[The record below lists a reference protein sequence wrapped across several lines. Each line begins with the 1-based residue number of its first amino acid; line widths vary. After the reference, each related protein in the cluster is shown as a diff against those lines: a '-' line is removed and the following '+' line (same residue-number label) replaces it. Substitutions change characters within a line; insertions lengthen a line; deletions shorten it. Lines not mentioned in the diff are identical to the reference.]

1 MHERAEQGGSPVG
14 DVFMGHEVLE
24 EGLQAQLS
32 VLQEL
37 GLIVVFEPALRRKRQ
52 SESREHLLQLETA
65 ERFGDTMNSMSNIT
79 TATSYWPCRW
89 VWRSQ
94 YSVWTRPS
102 SRPESSSPEPYRP
115 AAHSLSIQSSANKLT
130 WYSESEVRNT
140 YQTDLQCLH
149 KITVCLCFRLSYLIT
164 LYILIWAL
172 KSWNDIRMN

>member
-14 DVFMGHEVLE
+14 DVFMGHKVLE

-79 TATSYWPCRW
+79 TATSY
-89 VWRSQ
+89 
-94 YSVWTRPS
+94 
-102 SRPESSSPEPYRP
+102 
-115 AAHSLSIQSSANKLT
+115 
-130 WYSESEVRNT
+130 
-140 YQTDLQCLH
+140 
-149 KITVCLCFRLSYLIT
+149 
-164 LYILIWAL
+164 
-172 KSWNDIRMN
+172 